1 MTMSDTSV
9 NKKLKHVRVYDQL
22 YEQILNGTY
31 PAGSQLPSE
40 TLLSEHMGVS
50 RMTLRK
56 SLALLIEDGI
66 VKNVPGVGNFI
77 CSPDTER
84 KQESDLSSNKHPIF
98 SYSTKVPDNTELDFR
113 MEPPT
118 RSILDTLNQYTPAV
132 VITDRWYKKDNVPFA
147 YSLSF
152 LPIELIAE
160 KQIDLTHPDELLHYL
175 ESDCYKTMASCHRIC
190 SYTTTGNFTADKY
203 AISEHDSFLL
213 IQENIYDEN
222 GRIQVS
228 SKHYIPAGLFRIE
241 LSL

>member
-175 ESDCYKTMASCHRIC
+175 
-190 SYTTTGNFTADKY
+190 
-203 AISEHDSFLL
+203 
-213 IQENIYDEN
+213 
-222 GRIQVS
+222 
-228 SKHYIPAGLFRIE
+228 
-241 LSL
+241 

>member
-1 MTMSDTSV
+1 MFQASV
-9 NKKLKHVRVYDQL
+9 ISSVR
-22 YEQILNGTY
+22 QIQN
-31 PAGSQLPSE
+31 
-40 TLLSEHMGVS
+40 VS
-50 RMTLRK
+50 RNQICLRINIRFFRIAQK
-56 SLALLIEDGI
+56 YRTIRNWIFVWNHL
-66 VKNVPGVGNFI
+66 
-77 CSPDTER
+77 PD
-84 KQESDLSSNKHPIF
+84 
-98 SYSTKVPDNTELDFR
+98 
-113 MEPPT
+113 
-118 RSILDTLNQYTPAV
+118 LDTLNQYTPAV

>member
-1 MTMSDTSV
+1 M
-9 NKKLKHVRVYDQL
+9 
-22 YEQILNGTY
+22 NGTY